1 MLEKITGRMNNVSDQ
16 IRIDLWLWAVR
27 IFKTRSLAATSC
39 RASKVRINDE
49 IVKPSKAVREGDIV
63 NVHKGKSKITVEVTA
78 ILEKRVS
85 AKDALNYKRE
95 ISIITEE
102 RVDPIVKP
110 IRGEGRPT
118 KRQRRVMD
126 AFLDQIEKGSSM

>member
-1 MLEKITGRMNNVSDQ
+1 MNNVSDQ

-39 RASKVRINDE
+39 RASKVRINGE

-63 NVHKGKSKITVEVTA
+63 NVNKGKSKITVEVTA

-126 AFLDQIEKGSSM
+126 AFLDQIEKGSRM

>member
-1 MLEKITGRMNNVSDQ
+1 M
-16 IRIDLWLWAVR
+16 
-27 IFKTRSLAATSC
+27 
-39 RASKVRINDE
+39 
-49 IVKPSKAVREGDIV
+49 
-63 NVHKGKSKITVEVTA
+63 TA

-126 AFLDQIEKGSSM
+126 AFLDQIEKRSRM

>member
-1 MLEKITGRMNNVSDQ
+1 MNNVSDQ

-39 RASKVRINDE
+39 RASKVRINGE

-63 NVHKGKSKITVEVTA
+63 IVHKGKSKITVEVTA

-126 AFLDQIEKGSSM
+126 AFLDQIEKGSRM

>member
-1 MLEKITGRMNNVSDQ
+1 M
-16 IRIDLWLWAVR
+16 
-27 IFKTRSLAATSC
+27 
-39 RASKVRINDE
+39 
-49 IVKPSKAVREGDIV
+49 
-63 NVHKGKSKITVEVTA
+63 TVEVTA

-85 AKDALNYKRE
+85 AKDVLNYKRE

-126 AFLDQIEKGSSM
+126 AFLDQIEKGSRM